1 MVSFFA
7 GRWKLLSARF
17 HFSKTHRLLLGLA
30 LVLSGCQESLQV
42 RVYEMPKEAKTAL
55 PQREQS
61 SVSQPR
67 RIVGAVI
74 PQGEQVLFLKG
85 TDTPQRLE
93 GTVPAVVELCRGLV
107 WDGAGIPQWKLPEG
121 WIELPGSGMA
131 MAILEGPSA
140 DGSATP
146 VRWTV
151 TLLGRSGQWENYL
164 QENLNRWRGQLNLS
178 PVDLKTWRDEWTE
191 VSREGSD
198 QPVVIVDLTGT
209 GSGGMA
215 GSGVR
220 GPLGTGA
227 SSGKGSP
234 APAATGSSSNTT
246 PPSSAS
252 QEADEAQGQK
262 IRYQTPEGWESLGEG
277 PFRLA
282 AFRIPD
288 GSASQG
294 GACELTVSLA
304 RNDPRQNAQ
313 MWVGQVAPKA
323 SEEEKQKQLDQ
334 ALAEAKTFQRGPH
347 RGTIYWMAAGQQPED
362 SAIWVAS
369 IPYAEGTVDLFIKV
383 RGSRQAI
390 ELRQEEVLHWIESLS
405 WDPPK
410 TE

>member
-1 MVSFFA
+1 M
-7 GRWKLLSARF
+7 
-17 HFSKTHRLLLGLA
+17 LGLA
-30 LVLSGCQESLQV
+30 LVLSGCQESLKV

-55 PQREQS
+55 PQREGPS
-61 SVSQPR
+61 ASQPR

-93 GTVPAVVELCRGLV
+93 GTVPAVEALCRGLV
-107 WDGAGIPQWKLPEG
+107 WDGVGTPQWKLPEG
-121 WIELPGSGMA
+121 WVELPGSGMA
-131 MAILEGPSA
+131 MAILEGPPA
-140 DGSATP
+140 DGSPTP

-178 PVDLKTWRDEWTE
+178 PIDLDSWRSGWTE
-191 VSREGSD
+191 VPREGSD

-209 GSGGMA
+209 GSGGMS
-215 GSGVR
+215 GSGPR
-220 GPLGTGA
+220 GPMGSGA
-227 SSGKGSP
+227 SSSQPSP
-234 APAATGSSSNTT
+234 APTANRSTSNT
-246 PPSSAS
+246 PPSSG
-252 QEADEAQGQK
+252 EAQQAEGSKGPQ

-288 GSASQG
+288 GDASQG

-313 MWVGQVAPKA
+313 MWVGQVSPKA
-323 SEEEKQKQLDQ
+323 SEDEQQRQLDQ
-334 ALAEAKTFQRGPH
+334 TLAEAKTFQRGPH
-347 RGTIYWMAAGQQPED
+347 RGTIYWMAAGQEPGD

-369 IPYAEGTVDLFIKV
+369 IPYAEGTIDLFVKV

-390 ELRQEEVLHWIESLS
+390 ELRQEEVLGWIESLS